1 MSHSLYSCLVQ
12 SHYSVTLKGHTH
24 PMTRAEKVTI
34 SLPAPLLDFVT
45 QYQQSHSISRS
56 EVVQQALQAL
66 QDAELAQA
74 YREAAAEM
82 RADVLFDVD
91 PSHGLTPSTEA
102 DW

>member
-1 MSHSLYSCLVQ
+1 
-12 SHYSVTLKGHTH
+12 
-24 PMTRAEKVTI
+24 MTRAEKVTI

-82 RADVLFDVD
+82 RADALFDAD